1 MKILEVCAKLNIG
14 GAQAVAASIAKYALE
29 DMEFVYVV
37 FGDDVGEYEADII
50 TRGNRVI
57 HIPSPAKGKLK
68 FFRNLIKIMKAESF
82 DVVHCHTMYS
92 CGTVMLAARLCGIK
106 GRISHSHTAKDEAKQ
121 TAYRKFYKM
130 LMRFFTRSCG
140 TEWLSCGL
148 DAGNELYGE
157 KLFSKRGMIIKNG
170 IDISKYAY
178 SEETAEAIK
187 KKYNVGGKFIIG
199 HVGHYVNV
207 KNQAFLIE
215 MMPEIIHRKP
225 DAVLLMFGEGD
236 NRAMLETLI
245 KEKHMEKH
253 AHLMGNVN
261 NINEV
266 LSAFDMFAFPS
277 LYEGTP
283 LSLIEA
289 QANGVPCL
297 ISDRIPDDACLTDL
311 ITKLP
316 IENYD
321 CWIEHICSAQR
332 NNPNIYAT
340 AIREKYEDIQA
351 SMKKL
356 YEIFRKYDKDV

>member
-14 GAQAVAASIAKYALE
+14 GAQAVAAGIARYAPE
-29 DMEFVYVV
+29 DMKLVYVV

-50 TRGNRVI
+50 TKGNRVI

-68 FFRNLIKIMKAESF
+68 FFRNLMKIMKAERF
-82 DVVHCHTMYS
+82 NAVHCHTMYS

-121 TAYRKFYKM
+121 TAYRKFYKK
-130 LMRFFTRSCG
+130 LMRFFTHNCG
-140 TEWLSCGL
+140 NEWLSCGL
-148 DAGNELYGE
+148 EAGNELYGE
-157 KLFSKRGMIIKNG
+157 KWFATHGEIIKNG
-170 IDISKYAY
+170 IDFSRYIY
-178 SEETAEAIK
+178 SEENAKRIK
-187 KKYNVGGKFIIG
+187 EKYGVGDKSVIG

-236 NRAMLETLI
+236 NRAILESLI
-245 KEKHMEKH
+245 KEKHMEER

-266 LSAFDMFAFPS
+266 LSAFDVFAFPS

-289 QANGVPCL
+289 QANGVPCI

-316 IENYD
+316 IENSD

-332 NNPNIYAT
+332 NNPKTYAT
-340 AIREKYEDIQA
+340 AIREKYEDIQE

>member
-1 MKILEVCAKLNIG
+1 MKVLEICAKLNIG
-14 GAQAVAASIAKYALE
+14 GAQAVAASIAKYAPE
-29 DMEFVYVV
+29 DMMFVYVV

-50 TRGNRVI
+50 AKGNCVV

-68 FFRNLIKIMKAESF
+68 FFRNLMRIMKAEKF

-106 GRISHSHTAKDEAKQ
+106 GKISHSHTAKDEAKQ
-121 TAYRKFYKM
+121 SLYRKLYKK

-157 KLFSKRGMIIKNG
+157 KLFSKGGVIIKNG
-170 IDISKYAY
+170 IDISRYAY
-178 SEETAEAIK
+178 SEENSKRIK
-187 KKYNVGGKFIIG
+187 EKYNVSDKFIIG

-215 MMPEIIHRKP
+215 MLPEIVKRKP
-225 DAVLLMFGEGD
+225 NAVLMMFGEGE
-236 NRAMLETLI
+236 NRAMLESLI
-245 KEKHMEKH
+245 KEKNMKEH
-253 AHLMGNVN
+253 ARLMGNVN

-266 LSAFDMFAFPS
+266 LSAFDIFAFPS

-316 IENYD
+316 IENSE
-321 CWIEHICSAQR
+321 CWIEHISSAKR
-332 NNPNIYAT
+332 NNPKTYA
-340 AIREKYEDIQA
+340 AAVREKYEDIQA

-356 YEIFRKYDKDV
+356 YEIFRKYGKE

>member
-1 MKILEVCAKLNIG
+1 MNILEVCAKLNIG
-14 GAQAVAASIAKYALE
+14 GAQAVAASIARYAPE

-37 FGDDVGEYEADII
+37 FDDDVGEYEAEII
-50 TRGNRVI
+50 SRGSRVV
-57 HIPSPAKGKLK
+57 HIPSPYYGRLK
-68 FFRNLIKIMKAESF
+68 FFRNLMKIMKAEKF

-121 TAYRKFYKM
+121 TAYRKLYKK
-130 LMRFFTRSCG
+130 LMRFFTRTCG
-140 TEWLSCGL
+140 NEWLACGL

-157 KLFSKRGMIIKNG
+157 KLFSEHGVIIKNG

-178 SEETAEAIK
+178 SEETAENIK
-187 KKYNVGGKFIIG
+187 KKYNVGGKFVIG

-215 MMPEIIHRKP
+215 IMPELLRRKSN
-225 DAVLLMFGEGD
+225 AVLLMFGEGD
-236 NRAMLETLI
+236 NREKLEALI
-245 KEKHMEKH
+245 KEKRMEEH
-253 AHLMGNVN
+253 AYLMGNVN

-266 LSAFDMFAFPS
+266 LSAFDVFVFPS

-297 ISDRIPDDACLTDL
+297 ISDRIPDDACITDL
-311 ITKLP
+311 ITKLS
-316 IENYD
+316 IENSE
-321 CWIEHICSAQR
+321 CWIEHICNAKRENSA
-332 NNPNIYAT
+332 ACGD
-340 AIREKYEDIQA
+340 ALREKYEDIQI
-351 SMKKL
+351 SMAKL
-356 YEIFRKYDKDV
+356 YDIFRKYTRK